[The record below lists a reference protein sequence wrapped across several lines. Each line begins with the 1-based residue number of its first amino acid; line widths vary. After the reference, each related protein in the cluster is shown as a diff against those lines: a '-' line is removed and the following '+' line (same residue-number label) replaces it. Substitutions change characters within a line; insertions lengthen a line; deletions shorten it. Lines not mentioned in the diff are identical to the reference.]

1 MYMDVAGIR
10 PLKPGYAEVEIAP
23 QLGDLEE
30 LALTNYT
37 VRGPIDVAFRQNA
50 GKLTADIRLPEGIT
64 GTLVW
69 KNARHAL
76 KTGAS
81 RLVL

>member
-1 MYMDVAGIR
+1 GIR

-37 VRGPIDVAFRQNA
+37 VRGSIEVAFQQKA

-64 GTLVW
+64 GALVW
-69 KNARHAL
+69 KNTRHTL
-76 KTGAS
+76 KTGANQMEI
-81 RLVL
+81 